1 MPPIPPEYAPM
12 RQAASELGTTY
23 WIVRGMIKSGRI
35 RFLRVPGRGYRGM
48 QFYVHT
54 GDLRQALRIEVEGN
68 PPPEKPE
75 AHEETP
81 KEK

>member
-12 RQAASELGTTY
+12 RQAASDCNTTY
-23 WIVRGMIKSGRI
+23 WIVRGMVKAGRI
-35 RFLRVPGRGYRGM
+35 RFLRVPGRGFRGM

-68 PPPEKPE
+68 QPPQRPEAGEEQKPE
-75 AHEETP
+75 E
-81 KEK
+81 